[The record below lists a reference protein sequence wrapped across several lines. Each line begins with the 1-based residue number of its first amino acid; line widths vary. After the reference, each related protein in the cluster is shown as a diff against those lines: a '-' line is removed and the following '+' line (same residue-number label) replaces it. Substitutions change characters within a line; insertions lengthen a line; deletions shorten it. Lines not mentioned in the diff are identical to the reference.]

1 MNLLN
6 NYALLVESM
15 KFTQIEPINEAAP
28 DMQNAQGLTK
38 VMSGETAYTEYSAQW
53 NQLVKHATKNKGK
66 DGTYTVLINHDW
78 GAPMVNIKYA
88 IKGGSVD
95 RKSISLAEMPTVAA
109 SAVSTSRS
117 TPIIDS
123 VLQKDVDTLVYDL
136 DGWVGPNNIK
146 SIDSI
151 LRKYANSTAYAD
163 DDKTVIPAI
172 SRIFTLYRRDESGDE
187 LVKDLESSRNFKL
200 DPAALKTKGNL
211 LTFLSKYK
219 EYESDTK
226 I

>member
-6 NYALLVESM
+6 NYALFVESM

-28 DMQNAQGLTK
+28 DMQNAQGLAK
-38 VMSGETAYTEYSAQW
+38 VMSGETDYTEYSAQW

-78 GAPMVNIKYA
+78 GAPMVNIKYT
-88 IKGGSVD
+88 IKGGRVD
-95 RKSISLAEMPTVAA
+95 RKSISLAEMPAVAA
-109 SAVSTSRS
+109 SAVSTSKS
-117 TPIIDS
+117 APITDDE
-123 VLQKDVDTLVYDL
+123 LKKDVDTLVEDL
-136 DGWVGPNNIK
+136 DGWVGPNNID
-146 SIDSI
+146 SMDSI

-187 LVKDLESSRNFKL
+187 LVKDLKGTSDFTF
-200 DPAALKTKGNL
+200 DTATLKKKGNL
-211 LTFLSKYK
+211 LKFLANYK

>member
-15 KFTQIEPINEAAP
+15 KFTQVEPINEASP
-28 DMQNAQGLTK
+28 DMQNAQGLAK
-38 VMSGETAYTEYSAQW
+38 VMSGETAYTDYSAQW

-66 DGTYTVLINHDW
+66 DGTYTVVINHDW
-78 GAPMVNIKYA
+78 GVPMVNIKYT

-95 RKSISLAEMPTVAA
+95 RKSISLADMPAVAT
-109 SAVSTSRS
+109 SAVSTSGS
-117 TPIIDS
+117 TPIVDS
-123 VLQKDVDTLVYDL
+123 VLQNDVDTLVDDL

-187 LVKDLESSRNFKL
+187 LVKDLEASRNFKL
-200 DPAALKTKGNL
+200 DPASLKIKGNL
-211 LTFLSKYK
+211 LTFLAKYK